1 MGEERIESWIELRRR
16 VGLGGFESWIKLKKR
31 FGLGGL
37 ESWIELKRRFGL
49 GEGRLELDRVEGNI
63 RFRRT

>member
-1 MGEERIESWIELRRR
+1 MGGERIESLIELRRR
-16 VGLGGFESWIKLKKR
+16 LGLGGFESWIKLKKR

-49 GEGRLELDRVEGNI
+49 REGRLMRWIKLC
-63 RFRRT
+63 